1 MATVAVQF
9 RYLTGIKR
17 PIFRSARLT
26 GSWDATGR
34 FSPVWRETPMAPGTA
49 EDGCPCFTATVLL
62 DEAELGTR
70 FRWGVRLDGPS
81 GANLWGIPTEVNDMR
96 SAERFR
102 EFELTAA
109 PESRQQDFYFTYAR
123 RLGARKFFSDGAA
136 PGLRL
141 AAWAPNALGVEVVFG
156 TPANGYIADDGDGI
170 DPARPVLALTKGV
183 DGIWQSAV
191 LPDFAA
197 FEGVPYMYRIKNAQG
212 DTVYRTDIFSRN
224 QIGRGSIDPEGQHFK
239 GTPATLDGSKSCS
252 LVQSVDTV
260 ARDFDDPAGPRIADA
275 EFWAHEFTP
284 GMTVPSRIED
294 LIVYELHVNALGGS
308 RPDPGTLKD
317 AMDFLPYLLDLGV
330 NAVELLPMAE
340 FSGAFGWGYGDSHH
354 FTIESSAGGR
364 DEYKHFVR
372 ECHRHGLA
380 VIQDVCYNHFDFN
393 AARAE
398 WQYDSTAPEQ
408 NIYYW
413 YEGRPSDYSFPEGG
427 YVDNGSTG
435 FAPRYWEEVVR
446 HLFVSSAA
454 VLVEEFHV
462 DGLRVDLTQAIHR
475 DNVLHA
481 DNRRGLGNVNVFG
494 QKMLREWSRTLRLI
508 KPSVMLI
515 AEDHTGWDAVTQ
527 LPEAGGLGF
536 GATWFASFY
545 HNLMGDSDAA
555 GGRARLI
562 KTAGEGGDGP
572 LDIEQFAGALVAS
585 QFNKIVYHESHDE
598 AGNAAGTAR
607 TIVTAVNGAPL
618 VGRTRDFAEA
628 RCRVAFGLSLL
639 SAGTPMFFMGEEI
652 GAGQPY
658 RFNDFLSHR
667 EDLFGERAGNGAR
680 LFRFYQDLTNFS
692 RRHPAGRAQAIDVV
706 HALGATRVIAF
717 TRAAGSDQLFIIA
730 SLRNEPFL
738 DGYIVQTDP
747 SRLPNGSWRE
757 VFNSDAA
764 IYGGSNVGNFGADV
778 PAAGGRFQARIPAA
792 GFVVFQRL

>member
-1 MATVAVQF
+1 MPTVAVQF
-9 RYLTGIKR
+9 RYLTGLKR
-17 PIFRSARLT
+17 RIFRNARLT
-26 GSWDATGR
+26 GNWDSAGR
-34 FSPVWRETPMAPGTA
+34 LAQVWSETPMAPGIA
-49 EDGCPCFTATVLL
+49 EDGCPCFTATVHL

-70 FRWGVRLDGPS
+70 FRWGVRVDCPGM
-81 GANLWGIPTEVNDMR
+81 ANVWGIPTEVNDMR
-96 SAERFR
+96 STERFR
-102 EFELTAA
+102 EFALTAA
-109 PESRQQDFYFTYAR
+109 PESRRQDFYFTYAR
-123 RLGARKFFSDGAA
+123 RLGARKVFSGTNTA
-136 PGLRL
+136 PGVRFST
-141 AAWAPNALGVEVVFG
+141 WAPNAHGVEVVFG
-156 TPANGYIADDGDGI
+156 TPANGYITDDGTGI
-170 DPARPVLALTKGV
+170 DVTQPVLGLTKTGG
-183 DGIWQSAV
+183 GIWESAV

-197 FEGVPYMYRIKNAQG
+197 FEGRPYMYRLKNAQG
-212 DTVYRTDIFSRN
+212 ETVYRTDIFSRG
-224 QIGRGSIDPEGQHFK
+224 QIGRGGVDPGGQRFT
-239 GTPATLDGSKSCS
+239 GTPTTLDGSKSCS

-260 ARDFDDPAGPRIADA
+260 ARDLDDPDGPRLTDT

-284 GMTVPSRIED
+284 GVPVPTRIDE
-294 LIVYELHVNALGGS
+294 LIIYELHVNALGAG
-308 RPDPGTLKD
+308 RAGPGTLKD
-317 AMDFLPYLLDLGV
+317 AMNFVPYLVDLGV
-330 NAVELLPMAE
+330 NAVELLPMSE
-340 FSGAFGWGYGDSHH
+340 SSGEFGWGYGDSHH

-372 ECHRHGLA
+372 ECHRHGIA
-380 VIQDVCYNHFDFN
+380 VLQDVCYNHYDFS
-393 AARAE
+393 ALRAQ

-413 YEGRPSDYSFPEGG
+413 YEGRSSDYRSPDGG

-454 VLVEEFHV
+454 ALVEECHV

-481 DNRRGLGNVNVFG
+481 DGRPLPNANLFG

-545 HNLMGDSDAA
+545 HDLIGDSDMA
-555 GGRARLI
+555 GGHARLLAM
-562 KTAGEGGDGP
+562 AGEGGDGP
-572 LDIEQFAGALVAS
+572 LDIEQFAGSLVAS
-585 QFNKIVYHESHDE
+585 QFDKIVYHESHDE

-618 VGRTRDFAEA
+618 IGATRDAAEA

-652 GAGQPY
+652 GARQPY
-658 RFNDFLSHR
+658 RFDDFLSHR
-667 EDLFGERAGNGAR
+667 EDLEGERAGDGGR
-680 LFRFYQDLTNFS
+680 LFRFYQDLIRFS
-692 RRHPAGRAQAIDVV
+692 RRHPATRAHSIDVV
-706 HALGATRVIAF
+706 HAFGPTRVIAF
-717 TRAAGSDQLFIIA
+717 TRNAGSDRLLVVA
-730 SLRNEPFL
+730 SLRNHPFL
-738 DGYIVQTDP
+738 DGYIVQTEA
-747 SRLPNGSWRE
+747 SRLPDGTWRE

-764 IYGGSNVGNFGADV
+764 IYGGANVGNFGADI
-778 PAAGGRFQARIPAA
+778 PAVGGRVQARIPAS
-792 GFVVFQRL
+792 GFVVFQKL